1 DDAREP
7 FVVGRHHKPRR
18 FRRAGVADHV
28 LVGLLISRPQL
39 ALFDVIHEE
48 LPALARLVDSFQ
60 EAPALF
66 LFRDVEK
73 KFEDQRAVT
82 REMPLE
88 GADIVEPVFPDV
100 PTDEPLADFAL
111 RAAPCGCALSGLL

>member
-1 DDAREP
+1 
-7 FVVGRHHKPRR
+7 
-18 FRRAGVADHV
+18 
-28 LVGLLISRPQL
+28 
-39 ALFDVIHEE
+39 
-48 LPALARLVDSFQ
+48 

-100 PTDEPLADFAL
+100 PTDEPFWQILRFEQLLVDAHCQDFFVVRAVEDADAAGSRQAL
-111 RAAPCGCALSGLL
+111 RDAPEKIVLQLLGARLAEGVNLDALRIEPAHHVLDDA